1 LALEKLNVIPNT
13 STTISGTNAATL
25 QDTGINMMITGATN
39 SILTDPGFV
48 ISVAPIACKS
58 SDCKSLFL
66 PGGMELV
73 RSNGVAIN
81 TTLFPNES
89 VIIVNNAPG
98 FQLEYES
105 SDYKF
110 NYTTD
115 CTMFGYDVSSFFACL
130 KFNGQNITA
139 GE

>member
-1 LALEKLNVIPNT
+1 
-13 STTISGTNAATL
+13 
-25 QDTGINMMITGATN
+25 MMVTGAMN

-48 ISVAPIACKS
+48 ISVAPIACES
-58 SDCKSLFL
+58 SDCKTLFL

-73 RSNGVAIN
+73 RSNGAAIN

-98 FQLEYES
+98 FQLEYEPAT
-105 SDYKF
+105 YEF

-115 CTMFGYDVSSFFACL
+115 CTMYGYDVSSFFACL
-130 KFNGQNITA
+130 KFNGHNITA